1 LVFKILHLSDGSL
14 PDWRIEKAAIS
25 SKNRGYEVYFAG
37 LKPESNYKR
46 SIFSQIFNLSWNPK
60 ARYRLPYQWHTLK
73 KQMKKIIAEV
83 RPDIIHAHNVF
94 SAKMAKEIDSYPI
107 VYDNH
112 EYWSKFLVYQY
123 ESSTDV
129 NYYDNDMMDRIK
141 RNIITFGN
149 QIKKNTRKMWIEWEL
164 EITNSYPSL
173 VPSMSIKSDLSRIS
187 NKIFVLPNFPLKTEI
202 EKIDPPKKHDHFSSV
217 YAGTSPFK
225 GYQTPIKNIDG
236 FLDLFRTGSLGK
248 LSVIGW
254 TASDS
259 EFVKYHG
266 FMDRTDMI
274 NEMSKNSVGF
284 IPWKKHPFH
293 TFCSPN
299 KAYEYAHTGLII
311 LSTNSLQPIFDTLQD
326 NAVGFDDYTDM
337 VGKVQNLISNS
348 EEVFTKRTKT
358 YEFARNNLLWEN
370 YEDNIF
376 EAYKQA

>member
-1 LVFKILHLSDGSL
+1 M
-14 PDWRIEKAAIS
+14 
-25 SKNRGYEVYFAG
+25 YFAG
-37 LKPESNYKR
+37 KKISPNYQ
-46 SIFSQIFNLSWNPK
+46 SIFEKNFVINWTSR
-60 ARYRLPYQWHTLK
+60 ARNKFPVYWSNLK

-94 SAKMAKEIDSYPI
+94 SAKMAKEIDSYPV

-129 NYYDNDMMDRIK
+129 DYYDSDITDRVK

-149 QIKKNTRKMWIEWEL
+149 RIKKNKRKMWIDWEL
-164 EITNSYPSL
+164 EIITSYPSL
-173 VPSMSIKSDLSRIS
+173 VPSLSIKSDLSRIS
-187 NKIFVLPNFPLKTEI
+187 NRIFVLPNFPLQGEI
-202 EKIDPPKKHDHFSSV
+202 EKIDPPKNHDHFSSV

-236 FLDLFRTGSLGK
+236 FIDLFGTGTLGE
-248 LSVIGW
+248 LNVIGW
-254 TASDS
+254 TAANS

-266 FMDRTDMI
+266 FLDRADMI
-274 NEMSKNSVGF
+274 KEMSRNSVGF

-293 TFCSPN
+293 PYCSPN
-299 KAYEYAHTGLII
+299 KAYEYAHAGLFV

-326 NAVGFDDYTDM
+326 NVIGFEDYTELM
-337 VGKVQNLISNS
+337 EKIKNLICNPD
-348 EEVFTKRTKT
+348 EIFTKRIKT
-358 YEFARNNLLWEN
+358 YEFARDNLLWEN
-370 YEDNIF
+370 YDTNIF